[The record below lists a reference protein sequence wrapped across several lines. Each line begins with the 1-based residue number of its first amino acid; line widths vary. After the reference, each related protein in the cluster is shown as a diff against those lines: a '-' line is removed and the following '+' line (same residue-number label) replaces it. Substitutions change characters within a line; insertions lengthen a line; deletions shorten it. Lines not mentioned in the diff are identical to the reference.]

1 MPTDSSTQTVEVK
14 APVADVLAVI
24 RDVESQATWIPEVRE
39 VELLEGRLQ
48 TGQEGRLMLE
58 ELAPDRTSVTYE
70 LTIHHNLPLPGILR
84 RHVINGLVAGTLH
97 GLKDRL
103 EL

>member
-58 ELAPDRTSVTYE
+58 ELAPDRTSTSPCRGSCDVTSSTAWWPARCTVSKTGWSSE
-70 LTIHHNLPLPGILR
+70 GR
-84 RHVINGLVAGTLH
+84 
-97 GLKDRL
+97 
-103 EL
+103 